1 MSSVRKTSAGDTFS
15 ALTKTTHLSLWRQS
29 DRRWYRQFRRV
40 ATKGHVD
47 CSREGVVHF
56 ESVRGRLA
64 HSRSEVYR
72 LQHSRRDA
80 LEGHEEVLVLSCLL
94 VRQHNLK

>member
-1 MSSVRKTSAGDTFS
+1 M
-15 ALTKTTHLSLWRQS
+15 
-29 DRRWYRQFRRV
+29 
-40 ATKGHVD
+40 
-47 CSREGVVHF
+47 HF
-56 ESVRGRLA
+56 ESVRGGLA

-94 VRQHNLK
+94 VSQHNLK